1 MENTQEVRPTN
12 QRQIENSVEAY
23 ADSVAS
29 EVCFKFNP
37 EMQNKFV
44 KDFINAMRKKRIDKT
59 HETMKDLHFLSEQ
72 FFACP

>member
-1 MENTQEVRPTN
+1 MENTQELRPTN
-12 QRQIENSVEAY
+12 QKQIEDSVEAY

-44 KDFINAMRKKRIDKT
+44 KDFIKAMRKKRVDKI
-59 HETMKDLHFLSEQ
+59 HDAMKDLHFLGEQ
-72 FFACP
+72 FYACP